1 MLGTLQWASA
11 QPAQIILIRHAE
23 KPVAPEALHLSKDG
37 QGRARALAPFLTTNS
52 ALTNF
57 GLPAALYAAHTTKH
71 SHGLR
76 TQETLAPL
84 AKKLH
89 LPVQTPYLSEDYAGL
104 ARSILNN
111 PKYQGK
117 TVVICWVHEYIPQLA
132 AALGVRP
139 EPPRWKGDVYDRV
152 YLISYEGGKA
162 ALKDLPQMLLASD
175 DQKPRKEKRKLIS
188 ARSGL

>member
-1 MLGTLQWASA
+1 MKPLLLILTLLGTLRWASA

-23 KPVAPEALHLSKDG
+23 KPVHPEALHLSKEG
-37 QGRARALAPFLTTNS
+37 QGRAKALAPFLTTNS
-52 ALTNF
+52 AFTNF
-57 GLPAALYAAHTTKH
+57 GQPVALYAAHTTKH
-71 SHGLR
+71 GHGLR

-89 LPVQTPYLSEDYAGL
+89 LLVQSPCLSEDYEGL
-104 ARSILNN
+104 ARSILSN

-152 YLISYEGGKA
+152 YLISYEGKMA
-162 ALKDLPQMLLASD
+162 TLKDLPQMLLASD
-175 DQKPRKEKRKLIS
+175 DQKPKKEKR
-188 ARSGL
+188 